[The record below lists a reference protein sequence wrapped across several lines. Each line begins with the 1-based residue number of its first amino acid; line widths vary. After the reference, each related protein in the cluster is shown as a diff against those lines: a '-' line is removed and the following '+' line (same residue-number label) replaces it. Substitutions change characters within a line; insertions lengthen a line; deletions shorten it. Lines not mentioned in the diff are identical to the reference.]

1 MIMSSGRM
9 GNAEGEDNLYQTGQG
24 DGLFLDT
31 ISSTL
36 NREEGN
42 RLHIIQIPVSD
53 I

>member
-1 MIMSSGRM
+1 M

-42 RLHIIQIPVSD
+42 RLQIIQRQVSD